1 MSLQLAKLSTKR
13 PQRRVRELFRAGAL
27 GGMYVVCPATCWQ
40 DTAGTVAATVGSSV
54 ARLDDISGNGIHLTQ
69 ATTAAQPILQ
79 QDATGRYYLAF
90 DGVDDCLNATT
101 TFTVA
106 LPAYM
111 AIAIDRL
118 SIGSS
123 DVFFSLSSGLANYM
137 ALGGSSGNKS
147 RMQLRS
153 TARGLTSVID
163 AGTTMP
169 TGKHVVSA
177 LSVAGTCDVFTD
189 GASANTGAN
198 SWVGGDTITAQAIRL
213 AAPAGGALPQA
224 MNCYGGIVL
233 LANPGAARA
242 TIESFLGGLLQ

>member
-106 LPAYM
+106 LPAYRPSRS
-111 AIAIDRL
+111 IA

-137 ALGGSSGNKS
+137 ALGGSSGK
-147 RMQLRS
+147 QEPHAAAQHGARS
-153 TARGLTSVID
+153 DLGHRCRHDHADREARRLG
-163 AGTTMP
+163 P
-169 TGKHVVSA
+169 QRRRHVRRIHRRR
-177 LSVAGTCDVFTD
+177 
-189 GASANTGAN
+189 SANTGAN

-213 AAPAGGALPQA
+213 AAPP
-224 MNCYGGIVL
+224 
-233 LANPGAARA
+233 AARCRRP
-242 TIESFLGGLLQ
+242 